1 MIGSCS
7 VMVEVAAATAAA
19 TAVSGD
25 KSYEVNGKVADVK
38 VGAVVRS
45 VP

>member
-1 MIGSCS
+1 
-7 VMVEVAAATAAA
+7 MVEVAAATA
-19 TAVSGD
+19 TVKAVSGD
-25 KSYEVNGKVADVK
+25 KSYEVNGQVVDVK